1 MLLLYHSQVN
11 TDCAVQWLRKK
22 WHHQRKDWFH
32 VNLACTMLVMLSL
45 TNYFTKEVHLP
56 LSNQKRKTH
65 CFPSRYPQ
73 VTVGKRNKKKN
84 KNTRTLVTVN
94 KQHLFYQISKLENL
108 PIYNLLNIS
117 MCFTLPFHSTE
128 IWVYRMFMVVVVVF
142 ALDSSQAANSSH
154 IVIALPIVIPQG
166 NTRREEC

>member
-1 MLLLYHSQVN
+1 MIIQSLIIYDKSVKLKHACRDVYFPSLYLEISLGTSLGHRGQPSTRLLVMTIMECKSKMWTKENDNIKLALNMLLLYHSQVN

-73 VTVGKRNKKKN
+73 VTVGKRIKKKRI
-84 KNTRTLVTVN
+84 KTHE
-94 KQHLFYQISKLENL
+94 HL
-108 PIYNLLNIS
+108 
-117 MCFTLPFHSTE
+117 
-128 IWVYRMFMVVVVVF
+128 
-142 ALDSSQAANSSH
+142 
-154 IVIALPIVIPQG
+154 
-166 NTRREEC
+166 